1 MLRRLA
7 LLPALLACVLG
18 SVAALAPTPARATD
32 DTLPLPVRLALDG
45 NRIPGA
51 AVSVWVQPIDA
62 TQPSLSVN
70 AAAERN
76 PASVMKLIT
85 AFAALER
92 LGPAHTWRTRIAT
105 TGTLRDG
112 VLAGDLYLIGGGDP
126 LLDHVRLWKM
136 LRRLRGLG
144 VRHIEGDIVLDAS
157 IFRLPP
163 HDPAAFD
170 GRPLR
175 PYNSGP
181 HGLLLHFN
189 TLQLGL
195 FPGQAANATVQVV
208 AEPPLAGITID
219 NRILASAEP
228 CGVWYRDLQVSIEGD
243 RRLVLSGTLPVSCG
257 PRVWSAAPLAP
268 AEFGNALVAG
278 LWSELGGSL
287 GGSVRGGT
295 VSGAAQEWLT
305 EDSPSMAEA
314 LREMNKWSSNVIARQ
329 LLATLGQAAQ
339 TGASQ
344 AETDMVGL
352 GARAAVEQL
361 TTAGINTTGLVIEN
375 GSGLSRAERSTARML
390 GQILL
395 TAWRRPWM
403 PEYLAALPIAGVDGT
418 ARRRLAGNAAQGQA
432 HIKTGSLN
440 GVRAIGGYLLDRHG
454 RWHAL
459 VMIVNHDEAAS
470 ADAALDALLAWLWE
484 GGSAGSRAR

>member
-1 MLRRLA
+1 MFRRPV
-7 LLPALLACVLG
+7 LLPTLLACLLG
-18 SVAALAPTPARATD
+18 SVLALAPTPAHAAD
-32 DTLPLPVRLALDG
+32 STLPLPVQLALDG
-45 NRIPGA
+45 NRIPSA
-51 AVSVWVQPIDA
+51 AISVWVQPVDA
-62 TQPSLSVN
+62 TQPSLSVR
-70 AAAERN
+70 ASEARN
-76 PASVMKLIT
+76 PASVMKLVT

-105 TGTLRDG
+105 AGTLRDG
-112 VLAGDLYLIGGGDP
+112 VLGGDLYLVGGGDP

-163 HDPAAFD
+163 HDPATFD

-195 FPGQAANATVQVV
+195 FPGPAAHAPVQVV

-228 CGVWYRDLQVSIEGD
+228 CGVWYRDLQASIEGG

-257 PRVWSAAPLAP
+257 PRNWSAAPLAP

-287 GGSVRGGT
+287 GGSVRSGTAGGT
-295 VSGAAQEWLT
+295 TQEWLA
-305 EDSPSMAEA
+305 EDSPSLADA
-314 LREMNKWSSNVIARQ
+314 VREMNKWSSNVIARQ
-329 LLATLGQAAQ
+329 LLATLGQTAQ
-339 TGASQ
+339 ADVAQS
-344 AETDMVGL
+344 ETDMVSL
-352 GARAAVEQL
+352 GARAALEQL
-361 TTAGINTTGLVIEN
+361 AAAGIDTAGLVIEN
-375 GSGLSRAERSTARML
+375 GSGLSRAERSSATQL

-418 ARRRLAGNAAQGQA
+418 ARRRLAGSAAQGQA

-440 GVRAIGGYLLDRHG
+440 GVRAMGGYLLDQHG
-454 RWHAL
+454 RWHAV
-459 VMIVNHDEAAS
+459 VMIVNHAEAAS
-470 ADAALDALLAWLWE
+470 ADAAMDALLAWLWD
-484 GGSAGSRAR
+484 GGSAR